1 MLEQDG
7 FQVLAAR
14 DGNEAIE
21 TFRSHADNIRGV
33 LLDLTMPCLDGIEV
47 RRRIREI
54 RPDVPVLL
62 SSGYGPDEA
71 ALRQRSDGPGAFI
84 EKPYRLRD
92 LRERFRA
99 LLGESRAP
107 DPALPPDPGS

>member
-1 MLEQDG
+1 MLEQAG
-7 FQVLAAR
+7 FRILTAR
-14 DGNEAIE
+14 DGCDAVE
-21 TFRSHADNIRGV
+21 TFRAHADNIRAV

-54 RPDVPVLL
+54 RPEVPILL

-71 ALRQRSDGPGAFI
+71 ALRQGSDGPGAFI

-99 LLGESRAP
+99 LLGESLAP